1 MASTLVRERVALRKL
16 IWLAPLTLVTT
27 AIVNLIIRTIAVASF
42 GVAES
47 FQYLQAGLVI
57 GTSLVYGLL
66 ALLAFWLVSRF
77 ARRPIQFYRIVAL
90 VALVVSYLF
99 PILALV
105 GAFPLAGM
113 TPAIFWTMLLMHTAS
128 ALVIV
133 GLLTTLAR
141 ESTAQP

>member
-1 MASTLVRERVALRKL
+1 MASTLIRERVALRKL
-16 IWLAPLTLVTT
+16 IWVVPLTIVAT

-47 FQYLQAGLVI
+47 FQYLQAGSVI
-57 GTSLVYGLL
+57 GTSLVFVLL

-113 TPAIFWTMLLMHTAS
+113 TPAIFWTMLVMRTVS
-128 ALVIV
+128 AMVIV

-141 ESTAQP
+141 ESTTQP